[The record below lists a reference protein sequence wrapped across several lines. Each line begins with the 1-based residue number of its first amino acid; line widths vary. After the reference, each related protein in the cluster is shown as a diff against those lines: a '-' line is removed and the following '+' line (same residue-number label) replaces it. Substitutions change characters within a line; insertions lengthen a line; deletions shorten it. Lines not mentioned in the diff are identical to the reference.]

1 MVKRALLEARLAEL
15 GIDAVFLE
23 HPESRRDED
32 HPSSEPTS
40 GVAADSRNS
49 LPIIVHAPSPRIRL
63 VDWIVENKPWIH
75 DNLKKSGAL
84 LFRGFRIDGPEGFEN
99 CLESAYGKPT
109 DYPGLTH
116 GVILRQ
122 HIHGKI
128 YTSTEYSPSF
138 RIRLHNECAFANN
151 WPAQISFF
159 CVEAPSAGGETPIAD
174 SRRVLKRISKTTV
187 ERLAKHGIQY
197 VRNFGYG
204 SSRSWEKTF
213 GTTDKSKVEA
223 ICRADGV
230 ICDWLDQSRLR
241 TRSVRQPVVNH
252 PITGEAV
259 WFNHINSSHIFSLE
273 PELRDALLSEFE
285 KEDLPRNCYYGDGSE
300 IERTVLDEIQQAY
313 EAETVAFTW
322 QTNDLLMLDN
332 MLVAHGRNTF
342 EGPRKIVV
350 GMTGSI
356 NRDDLQRVS
365 NRQL

>member
-15 GIDAVFLE
+15 GIDEVFHDRLE
-23 HPESRRDED
+23 PHQNEGFPGSK
-32 HPSSEPTS
+32 PIS
-40 GVAADSRNS
+40 GVQFDSRNNF
-49 LPIIVHAPSPRIRL
+49 PTIVHTPSPQICL
-63 VDWIVENKPWIH
+63 VDWVGENKSWIH

-84 LFRGFRIDGPEGFEN
+84 LFRGFRIDGPKEFEH
-99 CLESAYGKPT
+99 CLERACGKPT

-159 CVEAPSAGGETPIAD
+159 CIQAPSTGGETPIAD

-187 ERLAKHGIQY
+187 DRLAKHGIQY

-241 TRSVRQPVVNH
+241 TRSVRQPVGKH

-300 IERTVLDEIQQAY
+300 IERAVLDEIQQAY
-313 EAETVAFTW
+313 EAETITFTW
-322 QTNDLLMLDN
+322 QADDLLMLDN

-356 NRDDLQRVS
+356 NRDELQHLS
-365 NRQL
+365 NR